1 MPDSGSSF
9 ILGGGMTAPRRDS
22 LLGLCIAALVTA
34 ATAVPAQA
42 ADDQIEE
49 VVITSQKRA
58 AGISVQDVPIA
69 VTAVNEALIAKTFA
83 VDISDIG
90 RLAPGAMLA
99 PSSTFASFPNFFVR
113 GIGISGSTR
122 SLDPAVGIF
131 VDGMYLGFPVG
142 TVVDVF
148 DRESIEVL
156 RGPQGTIFGRN
167 VTGGAVNIRTRRPDG
182 EFGIRAELLAGNYN
196 RLDASFS
203 IEGPLLKDK
212 LAAKVAV
219 MSRNRDGYWEDNNG
233 GTVNLAINPAG
244 MPSTPTGTK
253 PDVDMLIVRPML
265 RFTPT
270 DSVDFTVIGEY
281 VKDES
286 GTANSRNIVNTVVG
300 RRPQTIHG
308 YTPPADPYEINH
320 NLIGYNDVDVKS
332 LVGELNWDLGH
343 GVVTSVTGFRDLTY
357 KSSTDFDGTPFTIF
371 HFPDNS
377 ESADQRSQ
385 ELRYAS
391 KFSDRYEFVVG
402 AFYFDQ
408 SYFVGERR
416 QIITGMGL
424 ADAGLIDRAQ
434 IAAVDHDNLSFFAE
448 ANVKLGAAWEV
459 TVGGRHSK
467 EEKTARFAALG
478 SCSLDFVTCS
488 NVLSRNNSW
497 SDFTPKI
504 AVKYNFSDDTMV
516 YLSRTEGFRS
526 GTFDARANTV
536 DSFLNSSPR
545 PETVEAY
552 ELGFKTTLNDGRL
565 RFNAA
570 LYESDYTDIQ
580 RLALE
585 DVPLTVDPTG
595 RLQRLI
601 NAASATIRGVELEM
615 SAIVA
620 EGFKIDA
627 SIGYV
632 DAGYDEFSGFDAD
645 GVPGYNPLTDPAA
658 ARAKKFER
666 VPELTYNVAASYDRP
681 LAAGGEL
688 GFRVS
693 YNWTDEYFN
702 DALNSRIIRQPAYG
716 LIDASV
722 NYTNEKGNL
731 QVSLF
736 GRNLADEEYFDFALD
751 NALTTQTWGGMPR
764 TYGVRLTY
772 SYD

>member
-1 MPDSGSSF
+1 
-9 ILGGGMTAPRRDS
+9 MTTRRRDT
-22 LLGLCIAALVTA
+22 LLGTCIAALVCGPA
-34 ATAVPAQA
+34 AAQA
-42 ADDQIEE
+42 PATDDQIEE
-49 VVITSQKRA
+49 VVVTSQKRA
-58 AGISVQDVPIA
+58 EAVSIQDLPIA
-69 VTAVNEALIAKTFA
+69 VTAVNEALIARTFA
-83 VDISDIG
+83 VDISDVG

-99 PSSTFASFPNFFVR
+99 PSSTFASFPNFFIR

-131 VDGMYLGFPVG
+131 IDGMYLGFPVG

-167 VTGGAVNIRTRRPDG
+167 VTGGAVNIRTRRPEG
-182 EFGIRAELLAGNYN
+182 EFGVRAELVAGNFN
-196 RLDASFS
+196 RLDASLS
-203 IEGPLLKDK
+203 LEGPLLQDK
-212 LAAKVAV
+212 LAGKIAV
-219 MSRNRDGYWEDNNG
+219 MSRNRDGYWEDRNG
-233 GTVNLAINPAG
+233 GTINTAINPAG
-244 MPSTPTGTK
+244 MPASPTGTK

-265 RFTPT
+265 RYTPT
-270 DSVDFTVIGEY
+270 ESVDFTLIGEY
-281 VKDES
+281 VKDDS

-308 YTPPADPYEINH
+308 YTPPSDPYEINH
-320 NLIGYNDVDVKS
+320 NLIGYNDLDVKS

-343 GVVTSVTGFRDLTY
+343 GVVTSVSGWRDLEY

-377 ESADQRSQ
+377 ETADQKSQ

-391 KFSDRYEFVVG
+391 KFSDRWEFVAG
-402 AFYFDQ
+402 AFWFDQ

-416 QIITGMGL
+416 QIITGTNLVNQGL
-424 ADAGLIDRAQ
+424 LDRAQ

-448 ANVKLGAAWEV
+448 ANVKLGESWQV

-478 SCSLDFVTCS
+478 TCALNFS
-488 NVLSRNNSW
+488 TCTNVLSRNNSW

-504 AVKYNFSDDTMV
+504 AVNYNFNDDTMAYV
-516 YLSRTEGFRS
+516 SRTEGFRS

-565 RFNAA
+565 RVNAA
-570 LYESDYTDIQ
+570 VYQSDYVDIQ

-585 DVPLTVDPTG
+585 DVPLSVDPTG

-601 NAASATIRGVELEM
+601 NAASATIRGVELEV
-615 SAIVA
+615 SAILA
-620 EGFKIDA
+620 QGFKVDA
-627 SIGYV
+627 SLGYV
-632 DAGYDEFSGFDAD
+632 DAGYDDFTGFDAD
-645 GVPGYNPLTDPAA
+645 GVPGYNPVTDPAA
-658 ARAKKFER
+658 ARTKKFER
-666 VPELTYNVAASYDRP
+666 VPEMTYNVAASYDRP
-681 LAAGGEL
+681 LAGGGEL

-693 YNWTDEYFN
+693 YNWVDEYFN
-702 DALNSRIIRQPAYG
+702 DALNSRIIRQPSYG
-716 LIDASV
+716 LVDASV
-722 NYTNEKGNL
+722 SWENAKRNWV
-731 QVSLF
+731 VSLF

-751 NALTTQTWGGMPR
+751 NALTTQTWGGAPR
-764 TYGVRLTY
+764 TFGVRVTY
-772 SYD
+772 RYE

>member
-1 MPDSGSSF
+1 MRTSRYQA
-9 ILGGGMTAPRRDS
+9 I
-22 LLGLCIAALVTA
+22 LGLCFASMVGLAIAL
-34 ATAVPAQA
+34 PLQA
-42 ADDQIEE
+42 AEDEIEE
-49 VVITSQKRA
+49 VLITSQKRA
-58 AGISVQDVPIA
+58 EGLSVQEVPIA
-69 VTAVNEALIAKTFA
+69 VTAVNEALIARTYA
-83 VDISDIG
+83 VDLSDVG

-131 VDGMYLGFPVG
+131 VDGMYLGYPVG

-167 VTGGAVNIRTRRPDG
+167 VTGGAVNVRTRRPND

-212 LAAKVAV
+212 IAAKVAV
-219 MSRNRDGYWEDNNG
+219 MSRNRDGYWDDNNG
-233 GTVNLAINPAG
+233 GSVNLAINPAG
-244 MPSTPTGTK
+244 LPASSTGTK
-253 PDVDMLIVRPML
+253 PDVDMLIVRPMV

-270 DSVDFTVIGEY
+270 DTIDFTLIGEY
-281 VKDES
+281 LKDES
-286 GTANSRNIVNTVVG
+286 GTANSRNIVNTNVG

-308 YTPPADPYEINH
+308 YTPPSDRFEINH
-320 NLIGYNDVDVKS
+320 NLAGYNDAEVKS
-332 LVGELNWDLGH
+332 VVGELNWDLGH
-343 GVVTSVTGFRDLTY
+343 GVATSVTGYRDLTY

-377 ESADQRSQ
+377 ETADQRSQ

-424 ADAGLIDRAQ
+424 ADAVLTDRAQ
-434 IAAVDHDNLSFFAE
+434 IAGIDHDNLSFFAE
-448 ANVKLGAAWEV
+448 ANVNLGEAWEL
-459 TVGGRHSK
+459 TVGARHSK

-478 SCSLDFVTCS
+478 TCSLDFTTCTP
-488 NVLSRNNSW
+488 VLSRNASW

-504 AVKYNFSDDTMV
+504 AVKYAFNEDTMV
-516 YLSRTEGFRS
+516 YVSRTEGFRS

-536 DSFLNSSPR
+536 DSFLNSTPE

-552 ELGFKTTLNDGRL
+552 EVGFKTTTAGGRL

-570 LYESDYTDIQ
+570 VYQSDYTDIQ

-585 DVPLTVDPTG
+585 EVPLTVNSTG
-595 RLQRLI
+595 RIQRLI
-601 NAASATIRGVELEM
+601 NAASATIRGVELEL

-620 EGFKIDA
+620 EGFKVDA
-627 SIGYV
+627 SVGYV
-632 DAGYDEFSGFDAD
+632 DASYDKFEGFDAD
-645 GVPGYNPLTDPAA
+645 GVPGYNPVTDPAA
-658 ARAKKFER
+658 AKLKKFER
-666 VPELTYNVAASYDRP
+666 VPETTFNVAASYDRP
-681 LAAGGEL
+681 LSIGGEM

-702 DALNSRIIRQPAYG
+702 DALNVPIIRQPSYG
-716 LIDASV
+716 LLDASV
-722 NYTNEKGNL
+722 NYKNAKGNIL
-731 QVSLF
+731 VSLF
-736 GRNLADEEYFDFALD
+736 GRNLTEEEYFDFALD
-751 NALTTQTWGGMPR
+751 NALTTQTWGGTPR
-764 TYGVRLTY
+764 TFGVRLTY
-772 SYD
+772 SYE

>member
-1 MPDSGSSF
+1 MAMRTSRF
-9 ILGGGMTAPRRDS
+9 
-22 LLGLCIAALVTA
+22 AALLA
-34 ATAVPAQA
+34 AGFVSVVGLGFALPAA
-42 ADDQIEE
+42 AAEEQIEE
-49 VVITSQKRA
+49 VLITSQKRA
-58 AGISVQDVPIA
+58 EGISVQDVPIA
-69 VTAVNEALIAKTFA
+69 VTAVNEALIARTFA
-83 VDISDIG
+83 VDLADVG

-131 VDGMYLGFPVG
+131 VDGVYLGYPVG

-167 VTGGAVNIRTRRPDG
+167 VTGGAVNVRTRRPSD

-203 IEGPLLKDK
+203 IEGPVVKDK
-212 LAAKVAV
+212 LAAKVAI
-219 MSRNRDGYWEDNNG
+219 MSRNRDGYWDDNNG
-233 GTVNLAINPAG
+233 GSVNLAVNPG
-244 MPSTPTGTK
+244 GLPNTPTGTK

-265 RFTPT
+265 RFTPN
-270 DSVDFTVIGEY
+270 DAVDFTLIGEY
-281 VKDES
+281 LKDES

-308 YTPPADPYEINH
+308 YTPPADPFEINH
-320 NLIGYNDVDVKS
+320 DLIGYNDAEVKS
-332 LVGELNWDLGH
+332 IVGELNWDLGH
-343 GVVTSVTGFRDLTY
+343 GIVTSVTGYRDLKY

-377 ESADQRSQ
+377 ETADQSSQ

-391 KFSDRYEFVVG
+391 KFSDRYEFVIG

-424 ADAGLIDRAQ
+424 NDAVLTDRAQ
-434 IAAVDHDNLSFFAE
+434 IAGIDHDNLSFFAE
-448 ANVKLGAAWEV
+448 ANINFGEAWEL
-459 TVGGRHSK
+459 TVGARHSR

-478 SCSLDFVTCS
+478 TCSLDFTTCTP
-488 NVLSRNNSW
+488 VLSRNASW

-504 AVKYNFSDDTMV
+504 ALKYSFSPDTMV
-516 YLSRTEGFRS
+516 YASRTEGFRS

-536 DSFLNSSPR
+536 DSFLNSTPN
-545 PETVEAY
+545 PETVEAL
-552 ELGFKTTLNDGRL
+552 ELGVKTTALDGRL

-570 LYESDYTDIQ
+570 IYQSDYTDIQ

-585 DVPLTVDPTG
+585 EVPLTVNSTG
-595 RLQRLI
+595 RIQRLI
-601 NAASATIRGVELEM
+601 NAASATIRGVELEL
-615 SAIVA
+615 SALLA

-627 SIGYV
+627 SVGYV
-632 DAGYDEFSGFDAD
+632 DASYDKFEGFDAD
-645 GVPGYNPLTDPAA
+645 GVPGYNPVTDPAA
-658 ARAKKFER
+658 AKSKKFER
-666 VPELTYNVAASYDRP
+666 VPETTFNVAASYDRP
-681 LAAGGEL
+681 LAIGGEM

-702 DALNSRIIRQPAYG
+702 DALNAPIIRQESYG
-716 LIDASV
+716 LLDASV
-722 NYTNEKGNL
+722 NYKNEKGNIV
-731 QVSLF
+731 VSLF

-772 SYD
+772 SYE

>member
-1 MPDSGSSF
+1 
-9 ILGGGMTAPRRDS
+9 MTAPRRDS
-22 LLGLCIAALVTA
+22 LLGPCAAALLAVA
-34 ATAVPAQA
+34 VAVPAQA

-99 PSSTFASFPNFFVR
+99 PSATFASFPNFFVR

-203 IEGPLLKDK
+203 VEGPLLKDK
-212 LAAKVAV
+212 VAGKVAV

-270 DSVDFTVIGEY
+270 DAIDFTLIGEM
-281 VKDES
+281 VKDKS
-286 GTANSRNIVNTVVG
+286 GTANSRNIVNTLVG

-308 YTPPADPYEINH
+308 YTPPSDPYEINH
-320 NLIGYNDVDVKS
+320 DLIGYNDAEAKS
-332 LVGELNWDLGH
+332 VVGELNWDLGH
-343 GVVTSVTGFRDLTY
+343 GIVTGVTGYRDVDYL
-357 KSSTDFDGTPFTIF
+357 SSTDFDGTPFTIF

-377 ESADQRSQ
+377 ENAEQRSL
-385 ELRYAS
+385 EVRYAS

-424 ADAGLIDRAQ
+424 ADAVLTDRAQ
-434 IAAVDHDNLSFFAE
+434 IANIDHDNLSFFAE
-448 ANVKLGAAWEV
+448 ANFKLGSAWEL
-459 TVGGRHSK
+459 TLGGRHSK
-467 EEKTARFAALG
+467 EEKTALFAALG
-478 SCSLDFVTCS
+478 TCTLDFSSCSAVFRRDG
-488 NVLSRNNSW
+488 SW

-504 AVKYNFSDDTMV
+504 AVKYNFNDDTMV

-536 DSFLNSSPR
+536 DSFLNSSPE
-545 PETVEAY
+545 PETVEAF

-570 LYESDYTDIQ
+570 VYESDYTDIQ

-585 DVPLTVDPTG
+585 EVPLSVNSTG
-595 RLQRLI
+595 RIQRLI

-620 EGFKIDA
+620 EGFKLDA
-627 SIGYV
+627 SVGFV
-632 DAGYDEFSGFDAD
+632 DASYDKFEGFDAD

-666 VPELTYNVAASYDRP
+666 VPELTYNIAASYDRP
-681 LAAGGEL
+681 LAGGAEL

-702 DALNSRIIRQPAYG
+702 DALNSRIILQPAYG

-722 NYTNEKGNL
+722 NYTNAKGNL

-751 NALTTQTWGGMPR
+751 NALTTQTWGGVPR
-764 TYGVRLTY
+764 TFGVRLTY

>member
-1 MPDSGSSF
+1 MRTSRIAVFAVVGFASVVGLLSA
-9 ILGGGMTAPRRDS
+9 APT
-22 LLGLCIAALVTA
+22 LAAEE
-34 ATAVPAQA
+34 
-42 ADDQIEE
+42 QIEE
-49 VVITSQKRA
+49 VLITSQKRA
-58 AGISVQDVPIA
+58 EGISVQDVPIA
-69 VTAVNEALIAKTFA
+69 VTAVNEALIARTFA
-83 VDISDIG
+83 VDLADVG

-99 PSSTFASFPNFFVR
+99 PSSTFASFPNFFIR

-131 VDGMYLGFPVG
+131 VDGVYLGYPVG

-167 VTGGAVNIRTRRPDG
+167 VTGGAVNVRTRRPSG

-212 LAAKVAV
+212 LAAKVAI

-233 GTVNLAINPAG
+233 GSINLAVNPGG
-244 MPSTPTGTK
+244 MPNTPTGTK

-270 DSVDFTVIGEY
+270 DAVDFTLIGEY
-281 VKDES
+281 LKDES

-308 YTPPADPYEINH
+308 YIPPGDPFEINH
-320 NLIGYNDVDVKS
+320 DLIGYNDAEVKS
-332 LVGELNWDLGH
+332 IVGELNWDLGH
-343 GVVTSVTGFRDLTY
+343 GVVTSVTGYRDLTY

-377 ESADQRSQ
+377 ETADQRSQ

-391 KFSDRYEFVVG
+391 KFSDRYEFVIG

-424 ADAGLIDRAQ
+424 NDAVLTDRAQ
-434 IAAVDHDNLSFFAE
+434 IAGIDHDNLSFFAE
-448 ANVKLGAAWEV
+448 ANINLGEAWEL
-459 TVGGRHSK
+459 TVGARHSK

-478 SCSLDFVTCS
+478 TCSLDFTTCTP
-488 NVLSRNNSW
+488 VLSRNASW

-504 AVKYNFSDDTMV
+504 ALKYNLTSDTMV
-516 YLSRTEGFRS
+516 YVSRTEGFRS

-536 DSFLNSSPR
+536 DSFLNSTPN

-552 ELGFKTTLNDGRL
+552 ELGLKTTALDGRL

-570 LYESDYTDIQ
+570 VYQSDYTDIQ

-585 DVPLTVDPTG
+585 EVPLTVNSTG
-595 RLQRLI
+595 RIQRLI
-601 NAASATIRGVELEM
+601 NAASATIRGVELEL
-615 SAIVA
+615 SALLA

-627 SIGYV
+627 SVGYV
-632 DAGYDEFSGFDAD
+632 DAAYDEFEGFDAD
-645 GVPGYNPLTDPAA
+645 GVPGYNPVTDPAA
-658 ARAKKFER
+658 AKNKKFER
-666 VPELTYNVAASYDRP
+666 VPETTFNVAASYDRP
-681 LAAGGEL
+681 LAVGGEL
-688 GFRVS
+688 GFRLS

-702 DALNSRIIRQPAYG
+702 DALNAPIIRQSSYG
-716 LIDASV
+716 LLDASV
-722 NYTNEKGNL
+722 NYKNEKGNII
-731 QVSLF
+731 VSLF

-764 TYGVRLTY
+764 TYGVRVSY
-772 SYD
+772 SYE

>member
-1 MPDSGSSF
+1 
-9 ILGGGMTAPRRDS
+9 MTTRRGKS
-22 LLGLCIAALVTA
+22 MLSLCIAALIGASA
-34 ATAVPAQA
+34 AGPLRA
-42 ADDQIEE
+42 ADDLIEE
-49 VVITSQKRA
+49 VIITSQKRA
-58 AGISVQDVPIA
+58 AGVSVQDVPIA
-69 VTAVNEALIAKTFA
+69 VTAVNEALISKTFA
-83 VDISDIG
+83 IDIADIG

-122 SLDPAVGIF
+122 SLDPAVGVF

-182 EFGIRAELLAGNYN
+182 EFGIRAEVLAGNYN

-203 IEGPLLKDK
+203 IEGPVMKDK

-219 MSRNRDGYWEDNNG
+219 MSRNRDGFWEDNNG
-233 GTVNLAINPAG
+233 GTVNLAINPMG
-244 MPSTPTGTK
+244 LPSSPTGTK

-270 DSVDFTVIGEY
+270 DNIDFTVIGEY
-281 VKDES
+281 LKDQS

-320 NLIGYNDVDVKS
+320 DLIGYNDAEAKS
-332 LVGELNWDLGH
+332 VVGELNWDLGH
-343 GVVTSVTGFRDLTY
+343 GVVTSVTGYRDVDY
-357 KSSTDFDGTPFTIF
+357 DSSTDFDGTPFTIF

-377 ESADQRSQ
+377 ENAEQRSQ
-385 ELRYAS
+385 EIRYAS

-424 ADAGLIDRAQ
+424 ADAVLTDRAQ
-434 IAAVDHDNLSFFAE
+434 IANVDHDNLSFFAE
-448 ANVKLGAAWEV
+448 ANFKLGDAWDL
-459 TVGGRHSK
+459 TVGGRHSR
-467 EEKTARFAALG
+467 EEKTALFAALG
-478 SCSLDFVTCS
+478 TCTLNFSSCT
-488 NVLSRNNSW
+488 NVFRRNNSW

-504 AVKYNFSDDTMV
+504 ALKYSFNDDTMV
-516 YLSRTEGFRS
+516 YVSRTEGFRS

-536 DSFLNSSPR
+536 DSFLNSTPS

-552 ELGFKTTLNDGRL
+552 ELGFKTTMNDGRL
-565 RFNAA
+565 RLNAA
-570 LYESDYTDIQ
+570 VYTSDYTDIQ

-585 DVPLTVDPTG
+585 EVPLSVNSTG
-595 RLQRLI
+595 RIQRLI
-601 NAASATIRGVELEM
+601 NAASATIKGVEVEL
-615 SAIVA
+615 SAILA

-627 SIGYV
+627 NIGYV
-632 DAGYDEFSGFDAD
+632 DASYDKFEGFDAD

-666 VPELTYNVAASYDRP
+666 VPEMTYNIAASYDRP
-681 LAAGGEL
+681 LASGGEL
-688 GFRVS
+688 GFRLS
-693 YNWTDEYFN
+693 YNWTDEFYN
-702 DALNSRIIRQPAYG
+702 DALNSVIIRQEAYG

-722 NYTNEKGNL
+722 SYTNEKENL

-736 GRNLADEEYFDFALD
+736 GRNLADEDYFDFALD

-764 TYGVRLTY
+764 TFGVRLTY

>member
-1 MPDSGSSF
+1 MLS
-9 ILGGGMTAPRRDS
+9 
-22 LLGLCIAALVTA
+22 LCIAALIGA
-34 ATAVPAQA
+34 SASGQLQA

-131 VDGMYLGFPVG
+131 VDGMYLGYPVG

-203 IEGPLLKDK
+203 IEGSLLKDK

-219 MSRNRDGYWEDNNG
+219 MSRNRDGYWEDANG
-233 GTVNLAINPAG
+233 GTVNLAINPMG
-244 MPSTPTGTK
+244 MPDSPTGTK

-270 DSVDFTVIGEY
+270 DNVDFTLIGEY
-281 VKDES
+281 LKDES

-308 YTPPADPYEINH
+308 YTPPSDPYQINH
-320 NLIGYNDVDVKS
+320 NLIGYNDADVKS

-343 GVVTSVTGFRDLTY
+343 GVVTSVTGYRDLTY

-377 ESADQRSQ
+377 ETADQRSQ

-391 KFSDRYEFVVG
+391 KFSERYEFVIG

-434 IAAVDHDNLSFFAE
+434 IAGIDHDNLSFFAE
-448 ANVKLGAAWEV
+448 ANVKLGTAWEV

-478 SCSLDFVTCS
+478 TCALDFSTCT

-497 SDFTPKI
+497 SDFTPKV

-545 PETVEAY
+545 PETVEAF
-552 ELGFKTTLNDGRL
+552 ELGFKTTVNDGKL

-570 LYESDYTDIQ
+570 VYESDYTDIQ

-601 NAASATIRGVELEM
+601 NAASASIRGVELEM
-615 SAIVA
+615 SAILA
-620 EGFKIDA
+620 PGFKLDA
-627 SIGYV
+627 SVGYV
-632 DAGYDEFSGFDAD
+632 DASYDKFEGFDAD

-688 GFRVS
+688 GFRIS

-702 DALNSRIIRQPAYG
+702 DALNARIIRQPAYG
-716 LIDASV
+716 LIDASIS
-722 NYTNEKGNL
+722 YKTENEKL
-731 QVSLF
+731 VVSLF

-764 TYGVRLTY
+764 TVGVRLTY
-772 SYD
+772 NYD